1 MRQGT
6 KIQRIKYSM
15 LVNNAMLEKE
25 TQTTNCM

>member
-15 LVNNAMLEKE
+15 LVNNAMLEEKKG
-25 TQTTNCM
+25 NPNN